1 MGTLFDFNASFDKF
15 EAAITTM
22 TEDLVR
28 QVALALHRGI
38 LEKTPVKSGFARD
51 NWQITFGAPA
61 SETRPIGDY
70 SSDIALLTGP
80 LDMKAKI
87 FISNCCVYI
96 TSLEYGHSGQAPQ
109 GMVRVTIEE
118 VKDAVGRIQAAL
130 QQHMRSS

>member
-1 MGTLFDFNASFDKF
+1 
-15 EAAITTM
+15 
-22 TEDLVR
+22 
-28 QVALALHRGI
+28 
-38 LEKTPVKSGFARD
+38 
-51 NWQITFGAPA
+51 
-61 SETRPIGDY
+61 
-70 SSDIALLTGP
+70 
-80 LDMKAKI
+80 MKAKI